1 MKNVMNGVYTYM
13 GENHNF
19 NFATD
24 LSAFSK
30 LGFVNSVV
38 ETIVSDKHY
47 NSIVRDLIFDFNIIC
62 IFTDVSTSFTN
73 VVDDDGNRVN
83 PVNPIE
89 QFLEETNVV
98 DIVKANMR
106 DGLLEELN
114 AAVDK
119 SVQYLTGIHP
129 SPIADSLAKLL
140 STLEKKIDKVDLDD
154 MMEMAQ
160 KFASMTED
168 FTLDNVIDKYMNSE
182 THKKNLIEI
191 EEAKKQ
197 RSEFAKDMD
206 KAIKLVSENNN
217 K

>member
-114 AAVDK
+114 IAVDK

-129 SPIADSLAKLL
+129 SPIADSLAQLL
-140 STLEKKIDKVDLDD
+140 STLEKKVNEVNLDD
-154 MMEMAQ
+154 MMEIAQ
-160 KFASMTED
+160 KFAGMTED
-168 FTLDNVIDKYMNSE
+168 FTLDNIIDKYINSD
-182 THKKNLIEI
+182 THKKNLVEI
-191 EEAKKQ
+191 EDAKRQ
-197 RSEFAKDMD
+197 RAELAKDMD
-206 KAIKLVSENNN
+206 RAIKLVSENND